1 MVSGPKQFGEPTH
14 WGVRPDWITEGWTQG
29 WAVPHANFYIGSA
42 DKYWGKVLDEAR
54 QAYGDQNI
62 HFDTNNVLQDR
73 HLVFGDGTRLPADG
87 TVVYHDSSTGQN
99 FLQNTDG
106 TVCPIGADGRAG
118 APITPVAYRRTADG
132 SYAPLDGHG
141 QQVAPLQA
149 GIPFGDNGLHTDP
162 ATGLLTPKNADGDY
176 YTVGPD
182 GTKSYFDKNGAPI
195 SANRFNNGAPGADP
209 APGAVLST
217 DEQQSGRAA
226 DAVKKLQDELKNRYS
241 TISDAE
247 EKLSEVMLNA
257 HAANADGQQRLG
269 DIQHKI
275 IDAINNP
282 SLSLDTP
289 AGEEAFLRFLRGQV
303 KDIGDV
309 VNSGDLTA
317 EDQAEAARALGQLY
331 GEDAAGEHSGH
342 DKGADPPATEA
353 PATPDTPASV
363 STAPPAA
370 VADPVVTDPGL
381 GPADPMPGPLSDALG
396 GEPLDGLGADPL
408 PGFASMLPGALGG
421 LGGLGAGPL
430 DGLSGLAGQAAPL
443 AGLAPQLGDDRSAD
457 HDGDAGDDRSG
468 HDTQGDKDEQVSD
481 NKDPQAGSGQHAGDQ
496 RPGTQADQTPGAG
509 APPAGLA
516 PVPAP
521 TTLVSLPDGS
531 SATAR
536 TPALAQAVKAHLAG
550 TPVEAAYRAA
560 GIGLPPPGT
569 PVTNP
574 VDPSSLSCGA
584 IGMFKD
590 HYVVALSSVK
600 AYQDG
605 QVVPLAA
612 VASSPDFLGWVDP
625 TAVGAA
631 GAAVLGPAAPPAPTP
646 EPAQAGAG

>member
-1 MVSGPKQFGEPTH
+1 MVSGPKQFGELTH
-14 WGVRPDWITEGWTQG
+14 WDMRPDSIAEGWTQG

-42 DKYWGKVLDEAR
+42 DKYWGRVLDAAR
-54 QAYGDQNI
+54 QAYGDPNI
-62 HFDTNNVLQDR
+62 HYNTDNIDQDR
-73 HLVFGDGTRLPADG
+73 YLVFGDGARLPADG
-87 TVVYHDSSTGQN
+87 TVVYHDSSAGTNYRQN
-99 FLQNTDG
+99 ADG
-106 TVCPIGADGRAG
+106 TVCPIGNDGRVG
-118 APITPVAYRRTADG
+118 APITPVAYRRSANG
-132 SYAPLDGHG
+132 SYAPVDGHG

-149 GIPFGDNGLHTDP
+149 GIPFSDNGLHTDP

-176 YTVGPD
+176 YTVGP
-182 GTKSYFDKNGAPI
+182 GGAKSYFDKNGAPI
-195 SANRFNNGAPGADP
+195 SADRFSNSEPGADP
-209 APGAVLST
+209 APRDAALST

-241 TISDAE
+241 AISDAE
-247 EKLSEVMLNA
+247 EKLSEVLLTA
-257 HAANADGQQRLG
+257 HATTADGQQRLN
-269 DIQHKI
+269 DIQHTI
-275 IDAINNP
+275 IDAVNNP

-317 EDQAEAARALGQLY
+317 EDQAKAARALSQLY
-331 GEDAAGEHSGH
+331 GADAAAEHPGQ
-342 DKGADPPATEA
+342 DQGADPPPPEA
-353 PATPDTPASV
+353 PATPDTPASAPA
-363 STAPPAA
+363 APPAA
-370 VADPVVTDPGL
+370 VADPVLTDPGL
-381 GPADPMPGPLSDALG
+381 GPADPMPEPLSDALG
-396 GEPLDGLGADPL
+396 GEPLDGLGADAL

-421 LGGLGAGPL
+421 LGAAPL

-443 AGLAPQLGDDRSAD
+443 AGLAPPLGDDRPAD
-457 HDGDAGDDRSG
+457 HDNDAGDDKSG
-468 HDTQGDKDEQVSD
+468 HDAHGDKGEQVSKG
-481 NKDPQAGSGQHAGDQ
+481 KDPQASNGQQ
-496 RPGTQADQTPGAG
+496 PGTQPDQTPGAG

-550 TPVEAAYRAA
+550 TPVDAAYRAA

-574 VDPSSLSCGA
+574 VDPSALSCGA

-631 GAAVLGPAAPPAPTP
+631 GAAVPGPAAPPAPTP

>member
-1 MVSGPKQFGEPTH
+1 MVSGPKRFGEPTH
-14 WGVRPDWITEGWTQG
+14 WEVRPDSIAEGWTQG
-29 WAVPHANFYIGSA
+29 WAVPHADFYIGSA
-42 DKYWGKVLDEAR
+42 DKYWGRVLDAAR
-54 QAYGDQNI
+54 QAYGDPDIHYNTDNI
-62 HFDTNNVLQDR
+62 DQDR
-73 HLVFGDGTRLPADG
+73 YLVFGDGARLPADG
-87 TVVYHDSSTGQN
+87 TVVYHDSSTGKS
-99 FLQNTDG
+99 FRQNTDG
-106 TVCPIGADGRAG
+106 TVSPIGNDGRTG
-118 APITPVAYRRTADG
+118 APITPAAYRRAANG
-132 SYAPLDGHG
+132 SYAPVDGHG

-149 GIPFGDNGLHTDP
+149 GIPFSDSGLHTDP
-162 ATGLLTPKNADGDY
+162 ATGLLTPKDADGDY

-182 GTKSYFDKNGAPI
+182 GTKSYFDKNGVLI
-195 SANRFNNGAPGADP
+195 SADRFSDGTPGADP
-209 APGAVLST
+209 APGGASLPT

-226 DAVKKLQDELKNRYS
+226 DAVKKLQGELKNRYS
-241 TISDAE
+241 AISDAE
-247 EKLSEVMLNA
+247 EKLSEVLLTA
-257 HAANADGQQRLG
+257 HAATAGGQQRLN

-275 IDAINNP
+275 IDAVNNP

-317 EDQAEAARALGQLY
+317 EDQAKAARALGQLY
-331 GEDAAGEHSGH
+331 GQDAAAEHAGH
-342 DKGADPPATEA
+342 DQGADPPPADA
-353 PATPDTPASV
+353 PAAPDTRASAPA
-363 STAPPAA
+363 APPAA
-370 VADPVVTDPGL
+370 APDPVVTDPGV
-381 GPADPMPGPLSDALG
+381 GPADPMPEPLSDALG
-396 GEPLDGLGADPL
+396 GEPLDGLGADAL

-421 LGGLGAGPL
+421 LGAAPL

-443 AGLAPQLGDDRSAD
+443 AGLVPPPGDDRAAD
-457 HDGDAGDDRSG
+457 HDAGDDKSG
-468 HDTQGDKDEQVSD
+468 HDAKGDKGEQVSD
-481 NKDPQAGSGQHAGDQ
+481 DKSPHAGGGQHAGDQ
-496 RPGTQADQTPGAG
+496 QPGTQTDQTAGAG

-516 PVPAP
+516 PVPPP

-531 SATAR
+531 SAAAR

-625 TAVGAA
+625 TAVGA
-631 GAAVLGPAAPPAPTP
+631 GGTAAPAAAAPPAPVP
-646 EPAQAGAG
+646 EPAPAGAG

>member
-14 WGVRPDWITEGWTQG
+14 WEVRPDSITEGWTQG
-29 WAVPHANFYIGSA
+29 WAPPHANFYIGSA
-42 DKYWGKVLDEAR
+42 DKYWGRVLDEAR
-54 QAYGDQNI
+54 QAYGDPNI
-62 HFDTNNVLQDR
+62 RYNTDNIDQDR
-73 HLVFGDGTRLPADG
+73 YLVFGDGARLPADG

-99 FLQNTDG
+99 YLQKTDG
-106 TVCPIGADGRAG
+106 TVCPIGNNGRAG
-118 APITPVAYRRTADG
+118 APITPVAYRRSADG
-132 SYAPLDGHG
+132 SYAPVDGHG
-141 QQVAPLQA
+141 QQLAPLQA
-149 GIPFGDNGLHTDP
+149 GIPHGDNGLHTDP

-182 GTKSYFDKNGAPI
+182 GTKSYFGKNGTPI
-195 SANRFNNGAPGADP
+195 SADRFNSGAPGADP
-209 APGAVLST
+209 TPGGGVLPT

-226 DAVKKLQDELKNRYS
+226 DAVKKLQDELKNRYG

-257 HAANADGQQRLG
+257 HATTADGQQRLN

-282 SLSLDTP
+282 SLSLETP

-317 EDQAEAARALGQLY
+317 EDQGKAARALGELY
-331 GEDAAGEHSGH
+331 GEDAAGEHPGH
-342 DKGADPPATEA
+342 DKDTDPSTSGA
-353 PATPDTPASV
+353 PAPPDTPAPAPA
-363 STAPPAA
+363 APPRAL
-370 VADPVVTDPGL
+370 ADPMVTDPGL
-381 GPADPMPGPLSDALG
+381 GPADPMPEPLSDALG
-396 GEPLDGLGADPL
+396 GEPLDGLGADSL

-443 AGLAPQLGDDRSAD
+443 AGLAPQLGDDRPAD
-457 HDGDAGDDRSG
+457 HDSDAGDDKTG
-468 HDTQGDKDEQVSD
+468 HDTKGEQVSD

-496 RPGTQADQTPGAG
+496 QPGIQPDQTAGAG

-521 TTLVSLPDGS
+521 TTVVSLPDGS
-531 SATAR
+531 NATAR

-560 GIGLPPPGT
+560 GIQLPPPGT
-569 PVTNP
+569 PVTHP
-574 VDPSSLSCGA
+574 VDPSSLSCGT

-605 QVVPLAA
+605 QVMPLAA

-625 TAVGAA
+625 TAVAA
-631 GAAVLGPAAPPAPTP
+631 GGTAAPAP
-646 EPAQAGAG
+646 EPAPVGAG

>member
-1 MVSGPKQFGEPTH
+1 MSGPKQFGEPTH
-14 WGVRPDWITEGWTQG
+14 WDVRPDSIGEGWTQG
-29 WAVPHANFYIGSA
+29 WAAPHANFYIGSA
-42 DKYWGKVLDEAR
+42 DKYWGRVLDEAR
-54 QAYGDQNI
+54 QAYGDLNI
-62 HFDTNNVLQDR
+62 HYNTDNIDQDR
-73 HLVFGDGTRLPADG
+73 YLVFGDGARLPADG

-106 TVCPIGADGRAG
+106 SVCPIGNDGRAG
-118 APITPVAYRRTADG
+118 APITPVAYRRSADG
-132 SYAPLDGHG
+132 SYAPVDGRG
-141 QQVAPLQA
+141 QQLAPLQA
-149 GIPFGDNGLHTDP
+149 GIPDGDNGLHTDS

-195 SANRFNNGAPGADP
+195 SAGRFSNGAPGADP
-209 APGAVLST
+209 APGGAVLAT

-226 DAVKKLQDELKNRYS
+226 DAVKKLQGELKNRYS

-247 EKLSEVMLNA
+247 EKLSEVLLNA
-257 HAANADGQQRLG
+257 HAATADGQRRLN

-282 SLSLDTP
+282 SLSLETP

-317 EDQAEAARALGQLY
+317 EDQAKAARALGQLY
-331 GEDAAGEHSGH
+331 GQDAGGQHPGH
-342 DKGADPPATEA
+342 VGGADPPTIGAPPTPDPPASA
-353 PATPDTPASV
+353 PA
-363 STAPPAA
+363 APPGALP
-370 VADPVVTDPGL
+370 DPVVTDPGL
-381 GPADPMPGPLSDALG
+381 GPGDPMPEPLSDVLG
-396 GEPLDGLGADPL
+396 GEPLGGPGADSL

-443 AGLAPQLGDDRSAD
+443 AGLAPQLGDDRRAD
-457 HDGDAGDDRSG
+457 HDGAAGDDKSG
-468 HDTQGDKDEQVSD
+468 HDTTGDKGERVSD
-481 NKDPQAGSGQHAGDQ
+481 NKDSHAGGAQHADDQ
-496 RPGTQADQTPGAG
+496 QPGTQPDQTPGAG

-521 TTLVSLPDGS
+521 TNLVSLPDGS

-550 TPVEAAYRAA
+550 TPVETAYRAA
-560 GIGLPPPGT
+560 GIQLPPPGT

-574 VDPSSLSCGA
+574 VDPSSLSCGT

-625 TAVGAA
+625 TAVGAGGG
-631 GAAVLGPAAPPAPTP
+631 GAPAPVAPAAPASEPAPV
-646 EPAQAGAG
+646 GAG